1 MCSETSPRIS
11 FSNDLVQENDRETKQ
26 VSRRDTT
33 LLDSNSDFEFS
44 ICSNLGHESC
54 PADDLFADGMILP
67 VQIQERTTASKEIYR
82 HESPRRASLPPLPC
96 PPPNENLT
104 KDSMRELMVVNSD
117 QFEEKPQSKSFWRF
131 KRSTSLNYDIKRSIC
146 SLTLLSRSNSTGSVS
161 NSKRTTLKDT
171 HKSNS
176 QKQQST
182 AMEKS
187 APPPPSSSSSSSSSV
202 SSLVYSLPQKP
213 PLKKSGYYGKI
224 SPVLNI
230 PPPYIYKGAANLF
243 GLGSF
248 LRNGKEKRIRK

>member
-11 FSNDLVQENDRETKQ
+11 FSNDLVQENDRETEQ
-26 VSRRDTT
+26 VSRRDTR

-44 ICSNLGHESC
+44 ICSNFGHESS

-67 VQIQERTTASKEIYR
+67 VRIQERITASKEIYR

-96 PPPNENLT
+96 PSTNENLT
-104 KDSMRELMVVNSD
+104 KDNMRELLVVNSD
-117 QFEEKPQSKSFWRF
+117 QFEEKPQSKSFWGF
-131 KRSTSLNYDIKRSIC
+131 KRSNSLNYDIKRSLC
-146 SLTLLSRSNSTGSVS
+146 SLTLLSRSNSTGSVP

-182 AMEKS
+182 AMAKS
-187 APPPPSSSSSSSSSV
+187 ASSSSSSV

-213 PLKKSGYYGKI
+213 PLKKSGSYGKI
-224 SPVLNI
+224 SPVLNV
-230 PPPYIYKGAANLF
+230 PPPYIYKGAANLL

-248 LRNGKEKRIRK
+248 LRNGKEKKIRKCSF

>member
-1 MCSETSPRIS
+1 MCSETSPRTS
-11 FSNDLVQENDRETKQ
+11 FSNDLVQENDRETEQ

-44 ICSNLGHESC
+44 ICSNLGHEFS

-67 VQIQERTTASKEIYR
+67 VQIQERITASKEIYR

-117 QFEEKPQSKSFWRF
+117 QFEEKPQSKSFWGF
-131 KRSTSLNYDIKRSIC
+131 KRSSSLNYDIKRSLC
-146 SLTLLSRSNSTGSVS
+146 SLTLLSRSNSTGSVP

-187 APPPPSSSSSSSSSV
+187 ASSSSSSSV

-224 SPVLNI
+224 SPVLNV

-248 LRNGKEKRIRK
+248 LRNGKEKKIRK